1 MIGFH
6 VSKSVDLA
14 GKHVTRSMS
23 AALNTDLAS
32 LRDRGL
38 VGCAQIF
45 VTGPQNQRELMD
57 DAEKIRVAETMRV
70 LGLPLVIHG
79 AYVDYPWK
87 LARGAVHN
95 IRQEM
100 RIAHQIGATGVIVHL
115 GLGIAENL
123 EEVLWSIIGRDPAK
137 RLRLNAS
144 AAADPARPVNC
155 CLWLEINSARASQYT
170 FETPAKLAALFQ
182 RIAAMEGLAD
192 AGLSIGLCIDT
203 AHLFACGVALNT
215 YDVADAWLRGL
226 PQVPVMLHLNDS
238 AGALGSGK
246 DKHAGLCTGNL
257 WGRYHPV
264 TGDLPFEDSGL
275 CRILAWAEDNRI
287 MVILERDPMCVH
299 ADLDLIQSMGF
310 FARAQ

>member
-1 MIGFH
+1 
-6 VSKSVDLA
+6 V
-14 GKHVTRSMS
+14 
-23 AALNTDLAS
+23 
-32 LRDRGL
+32 
-38 VGCAQIF
+38 QIF
-45 VTGPQNQRELMD
+45 VAGPQNQRELMD
-57 DAEKIRVAETMRV
+57 DAEKIRVAEVMGV
-70 LGLPLVIHG
+70 LGVPLVIHG

-100 RIAHQIGATGVIVHL
+100 RIAHQLGATGVIVHL

-123 EEVLWSIIGRDPAK
+123 EEVLWSIIGKDPAT
-137 RLRLNAS
+137 RLQTRS
-144 AAADPARPVNC
+144 ETGHARPINC
-155 CLWLEINSARASQYT
+155 RLWLEINSARATQYT
-170 FETPAKLAALFQ
+170 FETSAKLAALFQ
-182 RIAAMEGLAD
+182 RIDAMDGLAD

-203 AHLFACGVALNT
+203 AHLFACGVALDT

-226 PQVPVMLHLNDS
+226 PQVPTMLHLNDS
-238 AGALGSGK
+238 ASVLGSGK

-257 WGRYHPV
+257 WGRYHPT

-287 MVILERDPMCVH
+287 MVILERDPMYVH